1 MADIYM
7 IFNDFNKQV
16 YIGKALYG
24 AAHRWREHIGYDLQN
39 NQYIHRAMRKYGIE
53 HFDYKIIETNIPKD
67 LLNEREKYW
76 IEYYNSLVPNGYN
89 MTKGGDGGIGRRPLT
104 QEEKDYNA
112 LMRQKGIV
120 IGPEKNFENY
130 KTTQKY
136 QEDLKK
142 KCQKVAMLDKTTE
155 EVIQT
160 FDSIKEAVA
169 FLGKQSTARVGI
181 YDCARGRNKTAYGYK
196 WKYL

>member
-7 IFNDFNKQV
+7 IFNDFNHQV

-24 AAHRWREHIGYDLQN
+24 AEHRWKEHIGYDLQN

-53 HFDYKIIETNIPKD
+53 HFNYKIIETNIPKEM
-67 LLNEREKYW
+67 LNEREKYW
-76 IEYYNSLVPNGYN
+76 IEYFQSYIPNGYN
-89 MTKGGDGGIGRRPLT
+89 MTKGGDGGTGRRPLT
-104 QEEKDYNA
+104 QEEKNYNA

-142 KCQKVAMLDKTTE
+142 KCQKVAMLDKNTKE
-155 EVIQT
+155 ILQI
-160 FDSIKEAVA
+160 FNSIKEAVN
-169 FLGKQSTARVGI
+169 FLGKQPSARVGI